1 MTKQEARQHI
11 SNLSN
16 HKANRLVQASYK
28 GTSLNITDALD
39 DLYDLANEAKKVLGC
54 HRFQQSYKKLIKE
67 FPTMTKEYYDKKRKD
82 ENIT

>member
-28 GTSLNITDALD
+28 STSLEMGSDYLE
-39 DLYDLANEAKKVLGC
+39 LLDLANEAKKVLGC
-54 HRFQQSYKKLIKE
+54 HRYQQSFKTLIKE
-67 FPTMTKEYYDKKRKD
+67 FPTMTREYYNKKRKD